1 MCSHLVGRPCP
12 VFFALLVR
20 GSVLALP
27 VSAGLGEQGDV
38 ARKVEHSQSVLTL
51 PPGLYQCVG
60 GDVVMAVPK
69 LSEIPLAHPFCGRL
83 WGRNVVVLQLAL

>member
-1 MCSHLVGRPCP
+1 MAVPKLS
-12 VFFALLVR
+12 
-20 GSVLALP
+20 
-27 VSAGLGEQGDV
+27 EI
-38 ARKVEHSQSVLTL
+38 LTL

-83 WGRNVVVLQLAL
+83 WGRNVVVLQAVLQLAL